1 MSRCRLWHSRETAY
15 GTHATFSVALR
26 VRPDP
31 PRLNT
36 EVIATFGRHLLL
48 RENAGEARKARP
60 QGRSHEIVC
69 GDRVRC
75 ETNGGETVVVAVLP
89 RETVLRRTSLRGRSE
104 AMAANLTQLA
114 VVVAPQPAPDLFVV
128 DRFISAAECAGLAVL
143 IVCNKSELP
152 EHAALREQLQPYAAI
167 GYAWCDIS
175 AAQAVASPATLAPLR
190 AALAGH
196 TTVFAGQSGVG
207 KSSLTRQLTDDPA
220 EIAVGAL
227 IKDEEG
233 RHTTTASRLYAVDG
247 GRIIDSPGVRDF
259 APAIDDLEP
268 RALGF
273 REVAS
278 LAQGCRFLD
287 CRHLQE
293 PHCAVREAVQSG
305 GMASRRYES
314 YRRLRRLYDQL
325 WEKRPASERAARRR

>member
-1 MSRCRLWHSRETAY
+1 MSI
-15 GTHATFSVALR
+15 
-26 VRPDP
+26 
-31 PRLNT
+31 
-36 EVIATFGRHLLL
+36 EVIATFGRHLLV
-48 RENAGEARKARP
+48 RDGSGDARMARP
-60 QGRSHEIVC
+60 HGRSHEIVC

-75 ETNGGETVVVAVLP
+75 EEMGGETVVTGVLP
-89 RETVLRRTSLRGRSE
+89 RDTVLRRTSLRAKSE
-104 AMAANLTQLA
+104 ALAANLTQLA
-114 VVVAPQPAPDLFVV
+114 IVVAPMPAPDLFVV

-152 EHAALREQLQPYAAI
+152 EHAALRELLQPYVAL
-167 GYAWCDIS
+167 GYALCEIS
-175 AAQAVASPATLAPLR
+175 AARAVDEPATLAPLR

-207 KSSLTRQLTDDPA
+207 KSSLSRHLTEDPA

-268 RALGF
+268 STLGF
-273 REVAS
+273 REVAQ
-278 LAQGCRFLD
+278 LAPGCRFLD

-293 PHCAVREAVQSG
+293 PHCAVRGAVETG
-305 GMASRRYES
+305 RMDARRYES

-325 WEKRPASERAARRR
+325 WERRPAAERAARRR